1 MRVYQLIR
9 VSEGRP
15 TATSGHRTA
24 HRKRWDD
31 LERIMR
37 MVSSAIPIITFRY
50 YPYKRKKLTFWVS
63 LLNGAF
69 ESFCIV
75 IVFPLLVWLG
85 ASGSTSHTVSD
96 RICNFLGDIS
106 YPLYIIHYPFM
117 YLFYAWLIDT
127 EKYTLVETWPV
138 VLVLYAG
145 CISVAYLCLKLYDIP
160 VRKWLTNF

>member
-9 VSEGRP
+9 VSGGRP

-63 LLNGAF
+63 LFLIYGD
-69 ESFCIV
+69 
-75 IVFPLLVWLG
+75 VWLLERVAERG
-85 ASGSTSHTVSD
+85 HLL
-96 RICNFLGDIS
+96 FL
-106 YPLYIIHYPFM
+106 
-117 YLFYAWLIDT
+117 
-127 EKYTLVETWPV
+127 
-138 VLVLYAG
+138 AG
-145 CISVAYLCLKLYDIP
+145 KEYLCIN
-160 VRKWLTNF
+160 WTEGF

>member
-9 VSEGRP
+9 VSGGRP

-63 LLNGAF
+63 LKKKNCPLIKSDEIG
-69 ESFCIV
+69 SFRTCLCISLYV
-75 IVFPLLVWLG
+75 KYLLGYLKRIDFSRFPKNSL
-85 ASGSTSHTVSD
+85 
-96 RICNFLGDIS
+96 FIS
-106 YPLYIIHYPFM
+106 PRKNS
-117 YLFYAWLIDT
+117 
-127 EKYTLVETWPV
+127 EKYSPKPPP
-138 VLVLYAG
+138 
-145 CISVAYLCLKLYDIP
+145 CLSPRRFPRDDTAPREGPERLGP
-160 VRKWLTNF
+160 AAT